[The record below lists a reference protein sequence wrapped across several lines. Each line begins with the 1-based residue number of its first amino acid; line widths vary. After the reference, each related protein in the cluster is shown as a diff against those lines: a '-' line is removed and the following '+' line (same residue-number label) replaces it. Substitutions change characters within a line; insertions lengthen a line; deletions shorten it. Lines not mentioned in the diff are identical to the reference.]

1 MAKKSAR
8 EKSCAGKRRKTSS
21 GGINGVVN
29 EAFNEAFNEAVDEAV
44 GAVIGG
50 DSLWGKAGI
59 MRHRDDR

>member
-29 EAFNEAFNEAVDEAV
+29 EAFNEAVDEAV

>member
-29 EAFNEAFNEAVDEAV
+29 EAFNEAVDEAV
-44 GAVIGG
+44 WAVIGG